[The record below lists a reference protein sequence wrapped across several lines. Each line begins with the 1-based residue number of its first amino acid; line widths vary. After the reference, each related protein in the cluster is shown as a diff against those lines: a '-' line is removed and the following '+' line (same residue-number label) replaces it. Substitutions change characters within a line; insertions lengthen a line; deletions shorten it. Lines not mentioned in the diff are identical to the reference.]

1 MKQLPVI
8 ALCAALATPA
18 MAEDNEPLMEGLD
31 LLGQGSRLL
40 LEGLSDELGPLFD
53 DMGALGEELAPFL
66 RALNDQLSE
75 GLGEL
80 NAYHPPEILPNGDII
95 IRRKTEEELPR
106 EGPID
111 L

>member
-1 MKQLPVI
+1 MKHLAI
-8 ALCAALATPA
+8 LGLCATLASPA
-18 MAEDNEPLMEGLD
+18 AADENEPLMEGLD

-40 LEGLSDELGPLFD
+40 LEGLSEELGPLFE

-66 RALNDQLSE
+66 RALNEQLSE

-95 IRRKTEEELPR
+95 IRRKTEDELPV